1 MREDKLKRLRD
12 AYFGPLPAAKI
23 ASGAGVGE
31 KWLRR
36 FWVREKAA
44 GRLPDQR
51 RPHFL
56 ARSKCVEVRDDAGG
70 GVIDD
75 DITDV
80 SAEVPIGEPNPTY
93 GAQCAASLDALRRHH
108 PQHDNAL
115 AQTAP
120 RDWLKRDADPFYAPS
135 PAQLRAMARALD
147 QRVLA

>member
-56 ARSKCVEVRDDAGG
+56 ARCKCAEPSVAAIDDA
-70 GVIDD
+70 
-75 DITDV
+75 ITDV
-80 SAEVPIGEPNPTY
+80 SNDAPIAEPNPRLDREC
-93 GAQCAASLDALRRHH
+93 GALLEALRRHH

-120 RDWLKRDADPFYAPS
+120 RDWLVRDVDPFYAPS
-135 PAQLRAMARALD
+135 REQLRAMARALD
-147 QRVLA
+147 QRVPA